1 MIVLGTEWRN
11 MTVGGAGK
19 GWTRTVPRSVVAHKE
34 IEETQAGK
42 ESGWEVRQIP
52 FPPIQ
57 PTLGVRPP
65 RTRQWCSATKQVRTI
80 RCSGENDTMQQ

>member
-1 MIVLGTEWRN
+1 M
-11 MTVGGAGK
+11 
-19 GWTRTVPRSVVAHKE
+19 AHKE

-52 FPPIQ
+52 FPPIL

-65 RTRQWCSATKQVRTI
+65 RTRRWCSVTSRGDRYDVAVRTI
-80 RCSGENDTMQQ
+80 RCSSEDDTKQRGRRARIGIVEVSVCR